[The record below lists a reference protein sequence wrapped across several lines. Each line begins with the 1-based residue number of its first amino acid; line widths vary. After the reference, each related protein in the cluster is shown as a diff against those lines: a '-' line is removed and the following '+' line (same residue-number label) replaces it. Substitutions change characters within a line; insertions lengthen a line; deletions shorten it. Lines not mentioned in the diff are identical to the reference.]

1 MASGSSSLHLPIV
14 PPHIAPPPPPPPPKS
29 KRDWKDD
36 STALLMDLFEEK
48 FFANSMNSLTQQQW
62 QEILIKI
69 EEAFPL
75 TPPRTWAQVQ
85 SKVHKMRK
93 KFNEFKQE
101 HGESDVGQCKWPW
114 FERCLMIWGKT
125 AKACNTAGGG
135 MDNGVPTD
143 SVGASAQEPPFN
155 LRDIEEHDAPPS
167 PDRQVP
173 PFAGNSSQVSK
184 TPPPTRRSIA
194 CKKPGVD
201 GKPNKRLKR
210 FSDGSIGL
218 AEALSKFAESYAKIE
233 VMKIEVQKE
242 IAFKTMENQLAMVRI
257 FAEIMHASGSGSGG
271 GGGGGGGGGDGNG
284 SKD

>member
-1 MASGSSSLHLPIV
+1 MTLASGSSLHLPIV
-14 PPHIAPPPPPPPPKS
+14 PHIAPPPPPPKS

-143 SVGASAQEPPFN
+143 SVGASAQEPFN

-242 IAFKTMENQLAMVRI
+242 IALKTMENQLAMVRI
-257 FAEIMHASGSGSGG
+257 FAEIMRGSSGSGSGG
-271 GGGGGGGGGDGNG
+271 AAANDGSG

>member
-1 MASGSSSLHLPIV
+1 
-14 PPHIAPPPPPPPPKS
+14 
-29 KRDWKDD
+29 
-36 STALLMDLFEEK
+36 
-48 FFANSMNSLTQQQW
+48 
-62 QEILIKI
+62 
-69 EEAFPL
+69 
-75 TPPRTWAQVQ
+75 
-85 SKVHKMRK
+85 
-93 KFNEFKQE
+93 
-101 HGESDVGQCKWPW
+101 
-114 FERCLMIWGKT
+114 MIWGKT

-143 SVGASAQEPPFN
+143 SVGASAQEPFN

-210 FSDGSIGL
+210 YSDESIGL
-218 AEALSKFAESYAKIE
+218 AEALSKFADSYAKIE
-233 VMKIEVQKE
+233 VMRIEVQKE
-242 IAFKTMENQLAMVRI
+242 LALKTMENQLAMVRI
-257 FAEIMHASGSGSGG
+257 FAEIMHGRGSGS
-271 GGGGGGGGGDGNG
+271 GGGGGGGDGNG

>member
-1 MASGSSSLHLPIV
+1 MMDSGSSLPLFIV
-14 PPHIAPPPPPPPPKS
+14 PHTAHLPPPKS

-125 AKACNTAGGG
+125 ATKACNTAGGG
-135 MDNGVPTD
+135 MDNNGVPTD
-143 SVGASAQEPPFN
+143 SVGASAQEPFN

-201 GKPNKRLKR
+201 GNGIKPNKRLKR

-233 VMKIEVQKE
+233 IMKIEVQKE
-242 IAFKTMENQLAMVRI
+242 IALKTMENQLAMVRI
-257 FAEIMHASGSGSGG
+257 FAEIMHGSGSGSGG
-271 GGGGGGGGGDGNG
+271 SGGGGGGGGDGNG